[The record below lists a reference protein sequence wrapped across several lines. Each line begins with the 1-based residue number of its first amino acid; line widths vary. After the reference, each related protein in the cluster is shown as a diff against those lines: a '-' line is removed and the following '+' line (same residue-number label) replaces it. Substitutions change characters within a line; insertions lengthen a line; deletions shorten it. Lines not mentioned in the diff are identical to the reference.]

1 MRNIV
6 QDFDGCITYS
16 TAVSRFC
23 NSSSGIGQA
32 PSRDQCQWRL
42 SIRKFQVA
50 VLTPESTYIF
60 GGNVNP
66 ESSGTKG
73 MNWEKFGRGPSA
85 KVQQ

>member
-6 QDFDGCITYS
+6 EDFDGCITVPRCRDFAI
-16 TAVSRFC
+16 AVVV
-23 NSSSGIGQA
+23 SGRLRVGTNA
-32 PSRDQCQWRL
+32 SGGCQ
-42 SIRKFQVA
+42 IRKFQVV
-50 VLTPESTYIF
+50 VLTPESTYVF